1 MESPFTGGEI
11 IRQIKE
17 EELEFRG
24 DIFTIPYTNYKCVD
38 TEEEFTTNEVD
49 TLNLAL
55 LHNAYRE
62 KHNIPFPNEILE
74 IREKYGVSQTKMSEI
89 LGFGPNTYRNYEN
102 GDVPQL
108 TNAKLISLASKPNG
122 FIDLLDECDSLK
134 QTYKEKYIKKAES
147 LMREGAAMTQFL
159 FKVQEP
165 CSLNGYMKPSIHKF
179 SEMVSFLSEDKEL
192 YKVKLN
198 KLLYY
203 SDNVHFK
210 KYGQSISGATYQAIQ
225 MGPVP
230 YKYGTLFDHG
240 EELGRFIIE
249 RIQFENYESE
259 GEKFSSVNNT
269 FESLN
274 DKELKTLT
282 LIKEE
287 LADLPTKE
295 LIRLS
300 HEEEGWKENEEEKK
314 LIDYRYAVNLKVHFS

>member
-1 MESPFTGGEI
+1 MESPFTGGEV
-11 IRQIKE
+11 IRQVRE

-24 DIFTIPYTNYKCVD
+24 DSFKIPYTNFKCVD
-38 TEEEFTTNEVD
+38 TEEEFTTNEID

-108 TNAKLISLASKPNG
+108 TNAKLISLAAKPTG
-122 FIDLLDECDSLK
+122 FIELVNECDLLKDS
-134 QTYKEKYIKKAES
+134 YKEKYIKKAES
-147 LMREGAAMTQFL
+147 LKNAGPTITQFL

-165 CSLNGYMKPSIHKF
+165 CSLNGYMKPSIEKF
-179 SEMVSFLSEDKEL
+179 SDMISYLSEDTEL

-203 SDNVHFK
+203 SDNLHFK
-210 KYGQSISGATYQAIQ
+210 NHGQSISGAAYQAIQ
-225 MGPVP
+225 KGPVP
-230 YKYGTLFDHG
+230 HRYGTLFEYG
-240 EELGRFIIE
+240 EEQGRFSIE
-249 RIQFENYESE
+249 RVQFENYETE
-259 GEKFSSVNNT
+259 GEKFSPVNNSY
-269 FESLN
+269 ESLN
-274 DKELKTLT
+274 QKELKTLAF
-282 LIKEE
+282 IKKE
-287 LADLPTKE
+287 LANLPTKE

-300 HEEEGWKENEEEKK
+300 HEEEGWKENEKDK
-314 LIDYRYAVNLKVHFS
+314 GLIDYRFAIQLKLSAN

>member
-1 MESPFTGGEI
+1 MKSPFTGGEV
-11 IRQIKE
+11 IRQVRE

-24 DIFTIPYTNYKCVD
+24 DTFTIPYTNYKCVD
-38 TEEEFTTNEVD
+38 TEEEFTTNEID

-108 TNAKLISLASKPNG
+108 TNAKLISLAAKPDG
-122 FIDLLDECDSLK
+122 FIELVNECDLLKES
-134 QTYKEKYIKKAES
+134 YKEKYIKKAQS
-147 LMREGAAMTQFL
+147 LKNVELTMTQFL

-165 CSLNGYMKPSIHKF
+165 CGLNGYMKPSIEKF
-179 SEMVSFLSEDKEL
+179 SDMVSFLSDGLEL

-203 SDNVHFK
+203 ADNVHFK
-210 KYGQSISGATYQAIQ
+210 NHGQSISGTAYQAIQ

-230 YKYGTLFDHG
+230 HKYGTLFEYG
-240 EELGRFIIE
+240 EELGRFTIE
-249 RIQFENYESE
+249 RVQFENYETE
-259 GEKFSSVNNT
+259 GEKFSSDNNSY
-269 FESLN
+269 ESLN
-274 DKELKTLT
+274 EKELETLAF
-282 LIKEE
+282 IKKE

-300 HEEEGWKENEEEKK
+300 HEEDGWIENEKDK
-314 LIDYRYAVNLKVHFS
+314 GLIDYRFAVQLKFPAN